1 MKAHPSMAAV
11 IVDILVIAEFAIGW
25 SLVLHQLPKAFH
37 GVQLGAFW
45 QGASLLGRTKLRGSE
60 ALKSGQP
67 FPCMEA
73 PLNAK
78 CRPTQQ
84 DEKIVGSR
92 GRVIKFL
99 AP

>member
-1 MKAHPSMAAV
+1 MAAV
-11 IVDILVIAEFAIGW
+11 IIDILVIAEFAIGW
-25 SLVLHQLPKAFH
+25 PLVLHKLPSAFH
-37 GVQLGAFW
+37 GAQLGVFW

-67 FPCMEA
+67 FPRMEA
-73 PLNAK
+73 QLNAK

-92 GRVIKFL
+92 RLVHSH
-99 AP
+99 

>member
-1 MKAHPSMAAV
+1 MATV

-25 SLVLHQLPKAFH
+25 PLVLHKLPNAFY
-37 GVQLGAFW
+37 GVQLGVFW
-45 QGASLLGRTKLRGSE
+45 RGASLLGRTKIRGSE
-60 ALKSGQP
+60 ALKAGQP
-67 FPCMEA
+67 FPRLEA

-92 GRVIKFL
+92 RRVIKFS